1 MFEENNSQ
9 WEAQG
14 IKICTI
20 DDPQYPSMLKEI
32 HGAPEQLWYR
42 GTWPTTPWHSIGI
55 VGSRK
60 MSSYGMTVLPPIVQD
75 LARAGL
81 VITSGLAYGVDALAH
96 KTTLDVGGTTIAV
109 VAGGVDDASV
119 YPADHL
125 GLMKRIID
133 SGGLI
138 VSESPPGFRPQKY
151 SFPLRNRIISG
162 MSLGVLVAQAAARSG
177 SLITAT
183 CALEQDR
190 DVFALPGPLTD
201 PLSEGPHQLIR
212 KGAKLVTSLQDIFE
226 AFEFLDL
233 PKEYARPESNPENE
247 MEALI
252 LATMSSEPVHI
263 DMLVKICNRESHM
276 VSSALLML
284 EMRGVVRNVGSMYY
298 VKT

>member
-1 MFEENNSQ
+1 MLPENNVQ
-9 WEAQG
+9 YDNQG
-14 IKICTI
+14 IKVCTI
-20 DDPQYPSMLKEI
+20 DDPQYPPLLKEI
-32 HGAPEQLWYR
+32 HGAPEKLWYR
-42 GTWPTTPWHSIGI
+42 GTWPSAPWHSIGV

-60 MSSYGMTVLPPIVQD
+60 MSLYGTTVLPPIVHD
-75 LARAGL
+75 LARTGL

-96 KTTLDVGGTTIAV
+96 SSALEVGGTTIAV
-109 VAGGVDDASV
+109 VAGGVDDESV

-133 SGGLI
+133 NGGLVI
-138 VSESPPGFRPQKY
+138 SESPPGTRPRKY

-162 MSLGVLVAQAAARSG
+162 ISLGVLVAQAAARSG

-201 PLSEGPHQLIR
+201 PLSEGPHSLIR

-247 MEALI
+247 IEATI

-263 DMLVKICNRESHM
+263 DTLIKICNRESHM

-284 EMRGVVRNVGSMYY
+284 EMRGVVRNVGNMYY